1 MTGKIDERN
10 KGGRTWPEGQER
22 MLDIIMEDQDI
33 IVVRKP
39 AGVESQ
45 TGKTFAMDLESEIRN
60 YRYRQS
66 GGGSCYVGVV
76 HRLDRPVC
84 GVMVYAKSKQAA
96 ADLSRQVREG
106 MLQKEYHAILCG
118 HMDPS
123 QGTLEDWLVRD
134 GRQNL
139 SRVAKKGERGAKKA
153 LLRYETVPFGSF
165 RGLDGWLQSVGA
177 DLSQLSLV
185 RVELL
190 TGRHHQIRVQFA
202 HAGCPILGDTRYNPT
217 YAGKKGGI
225 QLGLCASRLSF
236 VHPLTG
242 QRLSF
247 TW

>member
-1 MTGKIDERN
+1 MAGRAGAHAGYHHGRPGYYRGQKTRWGGVPDGKDICHGFGERD
-10 KGGRTWPEGQER
+10 PQ
-22 MLDIIMEDQDI
+22 LP
-33 IVVRKP
+33 VSAVRRRFLLCGSGTP
-39 AGVESQ
+39 AGPS
-45 TGKTFAMDLESEIRN
+45 
-60 YRYRQS
+60 
-66 GGGSCYVGVV
+66 
-76 HRLDRPVC
+76 VC